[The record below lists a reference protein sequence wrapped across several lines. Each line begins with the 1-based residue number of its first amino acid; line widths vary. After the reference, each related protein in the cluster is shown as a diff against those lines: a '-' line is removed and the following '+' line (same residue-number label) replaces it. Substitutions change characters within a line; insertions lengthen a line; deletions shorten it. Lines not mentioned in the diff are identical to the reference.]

1 MSLFVTFAPTLL
13 LYLGAVL
20 AGWGGG
26 GGVAVLVPLWLVFVL
41 WHVVMR
47 PAEWPRDPAQW
58 TAVVAVR
65 AGLSVV
71 VLLLLAGACLAL
83 GRGLSLLVPLALP
96 IWLGPLVALLAT
108 PLQRMVYNPT
118 AAARI
123 EALLDDALAQ
133 IGGQTTAHD
142 VDSTALRAALAQGQ
156 TDLHALSRQY
166 GPAALLDRLVA
177 LQDEGR
183 LSRPLAK
190 ALIGWACDPAQS
202 LDLQGLEAAY
212 VTLTLVQDDAA
223 LVADFAEACIALLQA
238 EPEAYWDCPSN
249 RMLRQVQQRHAG
261 TDAAQALRALR
272 REQLCVTRDRMARS
286 RAELLALMQ
295 ESTDNPAP

>member
-20 AGWGGG
+20 GGWGGG
-26 GGVAVLVPLWLVFVL
+26 GGMAVLVLLWLAFVL

-47 PAEWPRDPAQW
+47 PAEWPRGPTQW
-58 TAVVAVR
+58 TVVVAAR

-71 VLLLLAGACLAL
+71 VLLLLAGACMMF
-83 GRGLSLLVPLALP
+83 GRGLSLLMPLALP
-96 IWLGPLVALLAT
+96 IWVGPLVALLAT

-133 IGGQTTAHD
+133 IGGHTSAQN

-156 TDLHALSRQY
+156 TDLHALSRQC
-166 GPAALLDRLVA
+166 GPAALLDMLIA
-177 LQDEGR
+177 LRDECR

-261 TDAAQALRALR
+261 SAAAQALRALR

-295 ESTDNPAP
+295 ESADNPAP